1 MYSTFNFQNKTM
13 STGLKGTRTGGV
25 GGRGGQTPYLP
36 PTARAGKIHPCGL
49 KSHAY
54 QSCCLVVFLF
64 FFLAGQGGGGN
75 QLGSFGL

>member
-54 QSCCLVVFLF
+54 QDSSGFPFL
-64 FFLAGQGGGGN
+64 LSGGGGGGN